1 MSGDLIGDLSKTRLF
16 DLVKPLVDG
25 KKAGMIVIEG
35 TEVRELYVEGGRIVH
50 CRNGPLV
57 GEEAVTAMMDLNEG
71 RLMFNWQLSPEKQT
85 VRMLTEE
92 LMSNW
97 AHWEEEWKI
106 RREVVGSSDI
116 AFSIVVD
123 SGEKDRIILEKQQ
136 WGVLALCN
144 GTRSVSEVAK
154 ILGRNVVEVS
164 KTISDMVGMGV
175 LEKAG
180 PVAAPKPRIK
190 PTADDEFFALVE
202 TELKKVVGP
211 VARVIMNDT
220 LAAFDESRD
229 AFPKERVRAFL
240 QTVSD
245 QIVED
250 QKRKV
255 FRRAIQLA
263 LAKNE

>member
-1 MSGDLIGDLSKTRLF
+1 MSVDLIGDLSKTRLF

-50 CRNGPLV
+50 CKNGPLV
-57 GEEAVTAMMDLNEG
+57 GEAAVIAMMDLDEG
-71 RLMFNWQLSPEKQT
+71 RVMFNWQLSPGKQT
-85 VRMLTEE
+85 VRMLTEGF
-92 LMSNW
+92 MSNW
-97 AHWEEEWKI
+97 AHLEEERKKI
-106 RREVVGSSDI
+106 GREAGGPSDTT
-116 AFSIVVD
+116 FSIVVD
-123 SGEKDRIILEKQQ
+123 SGGKDRIILEKQ

-144 GTRSVSEVAK
+144 GTRSVSEVAE
-154 ILGRNVVEVS
+154 ILGRNVIEVS
-164 KTISDMVGMGV
+164 KTINDMVGMGV

-180 PVAAPKPRIK
+180 AVVAPKPKIK
-190 PTADDEFFALVE
+190 AMADGELFAIVE

-229 AFPKERVRAFL
+229 AFPKERVKAFL

-250 QKRKV
+250 QKRNV

-263 LAKNE
+263 LARNE

>member
-97 AHWEEEWKI
+97 AHHEEEWKKI
-106 RREVVGSSDI
+106 GGEVVGLADST
-116 AFSIVVD
+116 FSIVVD
-123 SGEKDRIILEKQQ
+123 SGGRDRTILEKQ

-144 GTRSVSEVAK
+144 GTRSVSEVAG

-220 LAAFDESRD
+220 LAEFDESRD
-229 AFPKERVRAFL
+229 AFPKERVRAFV
-240 QTVSD
+240 QTLSE
-245 QIVED
+245 QIVEE
-250 QKRKV
+250 QKRDAFGKAV
-255 FRRAIQLA
+255 RLA
-263 LAKNE
+263 LIGND